1 MTLCCSGV
9 GGRGGVSHVNLALR
23 LPLQPFC
30 LALAKFGFLP
40 QAYREPRPRD
50 SLSPGILP
58 TSWSLGALAP
68 PQLPLFCSPPRL
80 PARPKASHPDPC
92 WSREGPLGLHAS
104 ARMSQTTVPSQCPR
118 LPSPSALISPTPQL
132 SSSSRPPPP
141 PPGFQDPIPQ
151 SPSPPV
157 LDAPKLLKARP
168 IS

>member
-9 GGRGGVSHVNLALR
+9 GGRGGVSHVNLALL

-141 PPGFQDPIPQ
+141 PPAGLPGPN
-151 SPSPPV
+151 SLVP
-157 LDAPKLLKARP
+157 
-168 IS
+168 